1 MEPLGSIFYCVWNQA
16 AVEGGKLSAVGDGQ
30 REEIAVSHLAGVKQA
45 VQIEFPGVQEADIV
59 GPEVVIRPGNEL
71 SHALRD

>member
-16 AVEGGKLSAVGDGQ
+16 AGDGQ